1 MSFWVFYVVFQFMKR
16 TDCTAHGFRSSFRVW
31 SAECTPYS
39 QEECEA
45 ALAHTLKDRDEA
57 AYRRTGPFELRRRL
71 MEDCATYL
79 SGEDEVNFR

>member
-1 MSFWVFYVVFQFMKR
+1 MKR

-45 ALAHTLKDRDEA
+45 ALAHTVKDREA
-57 AYRRTGPFELRRRL
+57 AFLAELQDRQFLVVERSWERVETRR
-71 MEDCATYL
+71 
-79 SGEDEVNFR
+79 